1 MDGDP
6 NRLQGGSVLVGRVAK
21 AVGSM
26 QVRPVPSPLG
36 GPMRCGYSVLDKGR
50 CFRSMMEVRG
60 VIDLADPVGDQD
72 YQTGSDLIVTVGQPT
87 NWDIKHIEPLCLRRM
102 DAVHIA

>member
-1 MDGDP
+1 MI
-6 NRLQGGSVLVGRVAK
+6 
-21 AVGSM
+21 
-26 QVRPVPSPLG
+26 
-36 GPMRCGYSVLDKGR
+36 
-50 CFRSMMEVRG
+50 EVRG

-102 DAVHIA
+102 DAVPYRLGT